1 MVIKPKLPPLLV
13 RADADGA
20 RGIGHVLRSW
30 ALAHAWLGQGGAVD
44 FLTSQPPPALR
55 RRMELDGATVSEIV
69 QPCPMDADLEA
80 TLATIA
86 CRGSDS
92 AALPWVI
99 LDGYHF
105 TPTYQDAIRRSGCR
119 LLVIDD
125 TAHLARYDADI
136 VLNHGALAPRLDY
149 QISADAWLLLG
160 TRYALLRA
168 EFERWREFKRPIPAT
183 ARNILLT
190 LGGADGGNLTVKV
203 MDALALLKDRAVD
216 VQVLAGPLNP
226 HLDALRRHAAATPN
240 MRIHT
245 DVSDPSPLMAW
256 ADIAIAAAGTT
267 AWELAFMQTPALLLV
282 AAENQTG
289 VAAGVAEF
297 AAGQSLGRAE
307 TLRRDDIAAALR
319 QLIDD
324 PARRWL
330 MAERG
335 KSLVDGCGPARV
347 LAAMRERQSFNRQS
361 EFKIRRA
368 GVGDALLL
376 WQWANDPL
384 TRRNSFSRAAISWD
398 DHQAWCAKKFAAPD
412 CRWWIMQIGDL
423 PVAQIRY
430 DRVVLDSGVA
440 AEISFS
446 VAPGFRGRRL
456 GTRLLEA
463 TAPLAAGE
471 LAADSI
477 QAVALQGNE
486 ASRRVFLKAGFV
498 AAEARRPDGRLCM
511 IFRRNCDASSARESH
526 ASLH

>member
-1 MVIKPKLPPLLV
+1 MVVNPKLSPLLV

-20 RGIGHVLRSW
+20 RGIGHVLRSL
-30 ALAHAWLGQGGAVD
+30 ALAHAWHEQGGRVE
-44 FLTSQPPPALR
+44 FLTTQPTPTLR
-55 RRMELDGATVSEIV
+55 RRMESAGATVSEIAR
-69 QPCPMDADLEA
+69 PCPADADIEA
-80 TLATIA
+80 TLASIA
-86 CRGSDS
+86 RLGSDS

-105 TPTYQDAIRRSGCR
+105 TPTYQNAIRRSGCR

-136 VLNHGALAPRLDY
+136 VLNHGALAPRLEY
-149 QISADAWLLLG
+149 QINADAWLLLG

-168 EFERWREFKRPIPAT
+168 EFERWRDFQRHIPQT

-190 LGGADGGNLTVKV
+190 LGGADGGNLTAKV
-203 MDALALLKDRAVD
+203 MDALALLKDRAFD

-226 HLDALRRHAAATPN
+226 HIDALHRHAAATPN
-240 MRIHT
+240 MQIRT

-282 AAENQTG
+282 AAPNQTD
-289 VAAGVAEF
+289 VADGIAEF
-297 AAGQSLGRAE
+297 AAGQSLGLAE
-307 TLRRDDIAAALR
+307 DLRRNDIAVALR

-324 PARRWL
+324 PARRRL

-335 KSLVDGCGPARV
+335 KNLVDGGGPARV
-347 LAAMRERQSFNRQS
+347 LAAMHERQSFNRQS
-361 EFKIRRA
+361 EFTIRRA
-368 GVGDALLL
+368 GLGDALLL

-384 TRRNSFSRAAISWD
+384 TRRNSFLALQLVGSST
-398 DHQAWCAKKFAAPD
+398 KPGAPRNLPRPTAGCGLCRSAT
-412 CRWWIMQIGDL
+412 CRWRRSAMTAWFRILASPRISASASHQVF
-423 PVAQIRY
+423 VAGN
-430 DRVVLDSGVA
+430 LALACSK
-440 AEISFS
+440 
-446 VAPGFRGRRL
+446 RR
-456 GTRLLEA
+456 RRS
-463 TAPLAAGE
+463 PAGE

-511 IFRRNCDASSARESH
+511 VFRRDCDANSARESH
-526 ASLH
+526 VSLH

>member
-1 MVIKPKLPPLLV
+1 MVVNPKLSPLLV

-20 RGIGHVLRSW
+20 RGIGHVLRSL
-30 ALAHAWLGQGGAVD
+30 ALAHAWHEQGGRVE
-44 FLTSQPPPALR
+44 FLTTQPTPTLR
-55 RRMELDGATVSEIV
+55 RRMESAGATVSEIAR
-69 QPCPMDADLEA
+69 PCPADADIEA
-80 TLATIA
+80 TLASIA
-86 CRGSDS
+86 RLGSDS

-105 TPTYQDAIRRSGCR
+105 TPTYQNAIRRSGCQ

-136 VLNHGALAPRLDY
+136 VLNHGALAPRLEY
-149 QISADAWLLLG
+149 QINADAWLLLG

-168 EFERWREFKRPIPAT
+168 EFERWRDFQRHIPQT

-190 LGGADGGNLTVKV
+190 LGGADGGNLTAKV
-203 MDALALLKDRAVD
+203 MDALALLKDRAFD

-226 HLDALRRHAAATPN
+226 HIDALHRHAAATPN
-240 MRIHT
+240 MQIHT

-282 AAENQTG
+282 AAPNQTD
-289 VAAGVAEF
+289 VADGIAEF
-297 AAGQSLGRAE
+297 AAGQSLGLAE
-307 TLRRDDIAAALR
+307 ELRRNDIAVALR

-324 PARRWL
+324 PARRRL

-335 KSLVDGCGPARV
+335 KNLVDGGGPARV
-347 LAAMRERQSFNRQS
+347 LAAMHERQSFNRQS
-361 EFKIRRA
+361 EFTIRRA
-368 GVGDALLL
+368 GLGDALLL

-384 TRRNSFSRAAISWD
+384 TRRNSFSRAAISGIE
-398 DHQAWCAKKFAAPD
+398 HQAWCAKKFAAPD
-412 CRWWIMQIGDL
+412 CRLWIMQIGDL

-430 DRVVLDSGVA
+430 DRVVSDIGVA
-440 AEISFS
+440 ADISFS
-446 VAPGFRGRRL
+446 VAPGFRGRQL

-463 TAPLAAGE
+463 TAPLATGE

-511 IFRRNCDASSARESH
+511 IFRRDCDASSARESH
-526 ASLH
+526 VSLH

>member
-1 MVIKPKLPPLLV
+1 MVMKPKLPPLLV

-20 RGIGHVLRSW
+20 RGIGHVLRSL
-30 ALAHAWLGQGGAVD
+30 ALAHAWHGQGGRVE
-44 FLTSQPPPALR
+44 FLTTQPTPALR
-55 RRMELDGATVSEIV
+55 RRMEVAGATVSEIAR
-69 QPCPMDADLEA
+69 PCSADGDLEA
-80 TLATIA
+80 TRATIA
-86 CRGSDS
+86 RLGSDS

-105 TPTYQDAIRRSGCR
+105 MPTYQNAIRRSGCR

-136 VLNHGALAPRLDY
+136 VLNHGALAPRLEY
-149 QISADAWLLLG
+149 QVNADAWLLLG

-168 EFERWREFKRPIPAT
+168 EFERWRDFQRPIPET

-190 LGGADGGNLTVKV
+190 LGGADAGNLTAKV
-203 MDALALLKDRAVD
+203 MDALALLKDRAFD

-226 HLDALRRHAAATPN
+226 HIDALRRHAAATPN
-240 MRIHT
+240 MQIHT
-245 DVSDPSPLMAW
+245 DVIDPSPLMAW

-282 AAENQTG
+282 AAPNQTD
-289 VAAGVAEF
+289 VADGIAEF

-307 TLRRDDIAAALR
+307 DLRPDDIAVALR

-324 PARRWL
+324 PARRRL

-335 KSLVDGCGPARV
+335 RNLVDGGGPARV
-347 LAAMRERQSFNRQS
+347 LAAMHERQSFNRQS
-361 EFKIRRA
+361 EFTIRRA
-368 GVGDALLL
+368 GVDDALLL

-398 DHQAWCAKKFAAPD
+398 DHQAWCAKQFAAPD
-412 CRWWIMQIGDL
+412 CRLWIMQIGDL

-430 DRVVLDSGVA
+430 DRVVSDMGVA

-446 VAPGFRGRRL
+446 VAPGFRGLQL

-463 TAPLAAGE
+463 TAPLATGE

-511 IFRRNCDASSARESH
+511 IFRRDCDASSARESH
-526 ASLH
+526 VSLH